1 MKVLITGAGGFIGQ
15 ALATALLADSHVSQ
29 LILTDILEPPSASG
43 ETESKAVTHCV
54 KADLTSRET
63 CEALF
68 TADLDVVYLL
78 HGLMSGAAEA
88 NLDLGLKVN
97 IDATR
102 QILDVLRARNPK
114 VKVVFTSS
122 TAVYGPS
129 QGTKFSEAT
138 APLPQSSYG
147 AEKLISEILLN
158 DFSRRNLLDG
168 RIIRLPTVIVRPGA
182 PTGMIRGDC
191 CSEATADRQ
200 IRCSFI
206 IL

>member
-15 ALATALLADSHVSQ
+15 ALAKALLSDPYISQ
-29 LILTDILEPPSASG
+29 LILTDVFKLSLPTET
-43 ETESKAVTHCV
+43 TESKQRARRVQ
-54 KADLTSRET
+54 ADLTSKET

-88 NLDLGLKVN
+88 NLDLGLKIN

-102 QILDVLRARNPK
+102 QILDILRARNPNA
-114 VKVVFTSS
+114 KVVFTSS
-122 TAVYGPS
+122 TAVFGPS
-129 QGTKFSEAT
+129 HDTTFSEST

-147 AEKLISEILLN
+147 AQKLISEILLN

-168 RIIRLPTVIVRPGA
+168 RIVRLPTVIVRAGA
-182 PTGMIRGDC
+182 PTGIYSHQ
-191 CSEATADRQ
+191 CSSNSAVDPKF
-200 IRCSFI
+200 RCSVI
-206 IL
+206 VL